1 VAGDGE
7 LNAHKR
13 QPGDIPVVDKLLVAG
28 AVLHAQTKRHRS
40 SVSFRWT
47 WSPAFGRHP
56 ESLESADHLGELAA
70 SYPRAA
76 RSAERLILQLK
87 IAMVGAL
94 VRFPVIILSSSTC
107 ACGAACSPP
116 AEMFPAVVPKTH
128 GRSTEGQGG
137 A

>member
-1 VAGDGE
+1 MAGDGE

-13 QPGDIPVVDKLLVAG
+13 QPGDIPVVDKLLAAG

-70 SYPRAA
+70 SYPRAQ
-76 RSAERLILQLK
+76 SAW
-87 IAMVGAL
+87 MVSGFRRPKTLYGAL
-94 VRFPVIILSSSTC
+94 EVKQRIHGMLFFPSTQFL
-107 ACGAACSPP
+107 CSTWKPI
-116 AEMFPAVVPKTH
+116 
-128 GRSTEGQGG
+128 S
-137 A
+137 